1 MREERTG
8 AAMRTLLITSLLCTA
23 MIAPAATADRPN
35 IVFIMSDDHA
45 AHAIGA
51 YGSRVN
57 QTPNIDRLAR
67 EGMLL
72 RERVRDQLD
81 LHAEPGGD
89 SHRPVLA
96 PQWRAGVQPVRQLAP
111 DGRDACCSRAATTPA

>member
-1 MREERTG
+1 MRKLTALVALLLVVVTVPR
-8 AAMRTLLITSLLCTA
+8 AA
-23 MIAPAATADRPN
+23 DNRPN
-35 IVFIMSDDHA
+35 IIFIMSDDHA
-45 AHAIGA
+45 AHAISA

-72 RERVRDQLD
+72 RNVFATNSICTPSRAD
-81 LHAEPGGD
+81 D

-96 PQWRAGVQPVRQLAP
+96 PERRAR
-111 DGRDACCSRAATTPA
+111 CSTGSTARA